1 MQDQH
6 RAFSVTNIATRR
18 WQEREGRGSS
28 TYQGPET
35 TVRGPFKALRALR
48 ALVWETGITEAFPKD
63 VPSKLRAAGRD
74 GVIEESFPARGQ
86 A

>member
-35 TVRGPFKALRALR
+35 TVCGPFKALR

-63 VPSKLRAAGRD
+63 VPSKLRPAGRD
-74 GVIEESFPARGQ
+74 GVIEEIFPARGR